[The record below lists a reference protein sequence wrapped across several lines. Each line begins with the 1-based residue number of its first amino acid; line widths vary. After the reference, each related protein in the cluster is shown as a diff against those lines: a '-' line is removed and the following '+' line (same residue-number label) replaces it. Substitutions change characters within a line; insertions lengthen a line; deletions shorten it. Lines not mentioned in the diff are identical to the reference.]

1 MTVLGFDTSMPVTT
15 ACVVRDDGQVFQTD
29 PPTVARLLGPPEH
42 SSELLP
48 AVADLLERA
57 DVGWRDLDA
66 LAVGVGPGTFTGLRI
81 GVATARGLGQAL
93 GIELRPVSSLEA
105 LAAGLAEHAGR
116 SERAI
121 VPLIDARRQ
130 QVFASLY
137 RAGPPLDLDERTV
150 VLDDGGEPIG
160 GDDGVAERVRHVP
173 VDLGQRRAELE
184 AQRRAAEEAHAK
196 SEQAERSRPATE
208 TPQPRSTAPE
218 PTAPP
223 PGVPAQPESEWDVVP
238 VFYGTDRDRKEE
250 AKRIVYTGDR
260 GRRLELGRALV
271 TVPRTHQVPN
281 IERPFAIRVPFTN
294 VTIYEQAEDPKQHFT
309 IRELQSLPRE
319 QFLALVRERI
329 GGSTGKLPIDTIS
342 L

>member
-66 LAVGVGPGTFTGLRI
+66 IAVGVGPGTFTGLRI

-137 RAGPPLDLDERTV
+137 RAGPPLDLEWGPDALPSAQLLARLTDAGKTP
-150 VLDDGGEPIG
+150 LAA
-160 GDDGVAERVRHVP
+160 GDWALESREDLELAGIEVPPSDSGLHAVNALHVCRLAE
-173 VDLGQRRAELE
+173 
-184 AQRRAAEEAHAK
+184 AAEPVAA
-196 SEQAERSRPATE
+196 EQVTPIYVRLPDAEINRRS
-208 TPQPRSTAPE
+208 AP
-218 PTAPP
+218 
-223 PGVPAQPESEWDVVP
+223 D
-238 VFYGTDRDRKEE
+238 
-250 AKRIVYTGDR
+250 
-260 GRRLELGRALV
+260 
-271 TVPRTHQVPN
+271 PRT
-281 IERPFAIRVPFTN
+281 R
-294 VTIYEQAEDPKQHFT
+294 
-309 IRELQSLPRE
+309 
-319 QFLALVRERI
+319 
-329 GGSTGKLPIDTIS
+329 
-342 L
+342 